1 MRVKKLLAMFL
12 LVLLLCQPML
22 ALQSLASA
30 ESSGYSEE
38 PSIVRELT
46 ELRSTDSST
55 FLRDDG
61 TYECVIYS
69 EDKFYRNAGGEMT
82 EIDNSIVNTNFTRN
96 SLNYKFANAAND
108 VRFFFADGETSSVSA
123 DYDGHFVSFIPI
135 NANNVIAVKD
145 AQYQHK
151 TIGGYSLHGK
161 NTVAYPNL
169 FKNADFVYAANS
181 DCLKEY
187 IIMKCADAPLTYSF
201 FVESDCE
208 ILQAE
213 DGSVRFSDSFGEC
226 VFELEK
232 LFAVDSAGAY
242 TDEMSFTLSPVR
254 DGTIISFSVPQS
266 FISASERV
274 FPVLIDPSVMVTGK
288 DKTQD
293 AFVSSKNSD
302 TNYYV
307 DQYLRTGRSSSYN
320 ISRTYI
326 RFTIPSTVGGTV
338 TNAYLRMEKQGG
350 STPQTRA
357 YRVTSSWSSKNIT
370 WNTKPGNSTTDV
382 STVAA
387 ADSGNWFK
395 MGVTSIVRDWVSGA
409 RSNYGF
415 VVKDNTESGTS
426 QWTTFYSSDAES
438 PHKPELHITYTAS
451 PISIDRMY
459 STYAM
464 TTDYSDLLR
473 YRMNCYGYALNVF
486 CTTGISGAAYKQQPG
501 EFNSN
506 GFDAGYALELESVHT
521 HVLQDFNSLK
531 NRFGSEWI
539 IQTTT
544 QYAAVPSGYRKIA
557 LTIRTGYDFHFYLRH
572 SDGTWSHKRGSTE
585 ITRYSIDTNVLITD
599 SNIGTAVREGNF
611 TGGVRYYIIKK
622 PAVIDYLHNPRNAV
636 GATYSVPLF
645 KDKAGGVLK
654 TSAAMTGSLTR
665 GRFDFSGDVDCFV
678 FSPAETGTYTFTTS
692 MTPASYD
699 PDIIIYDTY
708 GNKLKES
715 VSVGNPNFTMNLEAG
730 RRYFIKI
737 YDKNKNV
744 VEYIL
749 HHSIN

>member
-96 SLNYKFANAAND
+96 SLNYRFANAAND

-187 IIMKCADAPLTYSF
+187 IIMKGADAPLTYSF

-254 DGTIISFSVPQS
+254 EGTIISFSVPQS
-266 FISASERV
+266 FISDSERV

-288 DKTQD
+288 NKTQD

-409 RSNYGF
+409 RSNYQ
-415 VVKDNTESGTS
+415 NTPKFHHNVTS
-426 QWTTFYSSDAES
+426 HRYYGKRNVRASSAR
-438 PHKPELHITYTAS
+438 HKPDTR
-451 PISIDRMY
+451 PD
-459 STYAM
+459 
-464 TTDYSDLLR
+464 
-473 YRMNCYGYALNVF
+473 
-486 CTTGISGAAYKQQPG
+486 Q
-501 EFNSN
+501 
-506 GFDAGYALELESVHT
+506 LEG
-521 HVLQDFNSLK
+521 K
-531 NRFGSEWI
+531 
-539 IQTTT
+539 
-544 QYAAVPSGYRKIA
+544 
-557 LTIRTGYDFHFYLRH
+557 
-572 SDGTWSHKRGSTE
+572 
-585 ITRYSIDTNVLITD
+585 
-599 SNIGTAVREGNF
+599 
-611 TGGVRYYIIKK
+611 
-622 PAVIDYLHNPRNAV
+622 
-636 GATYSVPLF
+636 
-645 KDKAGGVLK
+645 
-654 TSAAMTGSLTR
+654 
-665 GRFDFSGDVDCFV
+665 
-678 FSPAETGTYTFTTS
+678 
-692 MTPASYD
+692 
-699 PDIIIYDTY
+699 
-708 GNKLKES
+708 
-715 VSVGNPNFTMNLEAG
+715 
-730 RRYFIKI
+730 
-737 YDKNKNV
+737 
-744 VEYIL
+744 
-749 HHSIN
+749 

>member
-1 MRVKKLLAMFL
+1 
-12 LVLLLCQPML
+12 
-22 ALQSLASA
+22 
-30 ESSGYSEE
+30 
-38 PSIVRELT
+38 
-46 ELRSTDSST
+46 
-55 FLRDDG
+55 
-61 TYECVIYS
+61 
-69 EDKFYRNAGGEMT
+69 
-82 EIDNSIVNTNFTRN
+82 
-96 SLNYKFANAAND
+96 
-108 VRFFFADGETSSVSA
+108 
-123 DYDGHFVSFIPI
+123 
-135 NANNVIAVKD
+135 
-145 AQYQHK
+145 
-151 TIGGYSLHGK
+151 
-161 NTVAYPNL
+161 
-169 FKNADFVYAANS
+169 
-181 DCLKEY
+181 
-187 IIMKCADAPLTYSF
+187 MKGADAPLTYSF

-254 DGTIISFSVPQS
+254 EGTIISFSVPQS
-266 FISASERV
+266 FISDSERV

-288 DKTQD
+288 NKTQD

-464 TTDYSDLLR
+464 TAK
-473 YRMNCYGYALNVF
+473 YRDKLQYNMNC
-486 CTTGISGAAYKQQPG
+486 
-501 EFNSN
+501 
-506 GFDAGYALELESVHT
+506 
-521 HVLQDFNSLK
+521 
-531 NRFGSEWI
+531 
-539 IQTTT
+539 
-544 QYAAVPSGYRKIA
+544 
-557 LTIRTGYDFHFYLRH
+557 
-572 SDGTWSHKRGSTE
+572 
-585 ITRYSIDTNVLITD
+585 
-599 SNIGTAVREGNF
+599 
-611 TGGVRYYIIKK
+611 
-622 PAVIDYLHNPRNAV
+622 
-636 GATYSVPLF
+636 
-645 KDKAGGVLK
+645 
-654 TSAAMTGSLTR
+654 
-665 GRFDFSGDVDCFV
+665 
-678 FSPAETGTYTFTTS
+678 
-692 MTPASYD
+692 
-699 PDIIIYDTY
+699 
-708 GNKLKES
+708 
-715 VSVGNPNFTMNLEAG
+715 
-730 RRYFIKI
+730 
-737 YDKNKNV
+737 
-744 VEYIL
+744 
-749 HHSIN
+749 

>member
-1 MRVKKLLAMFL
+1 
-12 LVLLLCQPML
+12 
-22 ALQSLASA
+22 
-30 ESSGYSEE
+30 
-38 PSIVRELT
+38 
-46 ELRSTDSST
+46 
-55 FLRDDG
+55 
-61 TYECVIYS
+61 
-69 EDKFYRNAGGEMT
+69 
-82 EIDNSIVNTNFTRN
+82 
-96 SLNYKFANAAND
+96 
-108 VRFFFADGETSSVSA
+108 
-123 DYDGHFVSFIPI
+123 
-135 NANNVIAVKD
+135 
-145 AQYQHK
+145 
-151 TIGGYSLHGK
+151 
-161 NTVAYPNL
+161 
-169 FKNADFVYAANS
+169 
-181 DCLKEY
+181 
-187 IIMKCADAPLTYSF
+187 MKCADAPLTYSF

-226 VFELEK
+226 VLELEK

-464 TTDYSDLLR
+464 TAK
-473 YRMNCYGYALNVF
+473 YRDKLQYNMNCYGYAMHVHA
-486 CTTGISGAAYKQQPG
+486 TVGTGSNSYKQQPG
-501 EFNSN
+501 EFIRDNQRFEDLN
-506 GFDAGYALELESVHT
+506 QERYQYLHGPNATPTAALNYLE
-521 HVLQDFNSLK
+521 QKMMGDFAEMRS
-531 NRFGSEWI
+531 RDGAEWVVT
-539 IQTTT
+539 QTTQT
-544 QYAAVPSGYRKIA
+544 ASVPAGYRKIA
-557 LTIRTGYDFHFYLRH
+557 LTIGIAHDYHFYMRH
-572 SDGTWSHKRGSTE
+572 SDGTWSHKPGDAEVTNLSFD
-585 ITRYSIDTNVLITD
+585 TRVVITD
-599 SNIGTAVREGNF
+599 SNIATAAREGRYDD
-611 TGGVRYYIIKK
+611 GVRYYLIKK
-622 PAVIDYLHNPRNAV
+622 SPIIDYVHGNGHNEDSLYTPF
-636 GATYSVPLF
+636 SF
-645 KDKAGGVLK
+645 KDKAGETLK
-654 TSAAMTGSLTR
+654 TSTTISGTSFSAM
-665 GRFDFSGDVDCFV
+665 FDYLGDIDCYAF
-678 FSPAETGTYTFTTS
+678 
-692 MTPASYD
+692 TPASSGEYTFSTSID
-699 PDIIIYDTY
+699 TSAYSVTLAVYDTY
-708 GNKLKES
+708 GNKLKEI
-715 VSVGNPNFTMNLEAG
+715 VSTGTSSLTVSMQQNT
-730 RRYFIKI
+730 RYFIEVSDSGGKI
-737 YDKNKNV
+737 RNYTLYYNK
-744 VEYIL
+744 
-749 HHSIN
+749 